1 MTLFIKSQNIKLSLI
16 IILGLPKKLVDVIF
30 VMGSADPNGREA
42 LTKEK
47 IIANNIIEKPKDAF
61 VKYGVVQ
68 FEEAGSVKV
77 PLGDYDN
84 EKELKESV
92 KKLPFKEGTSLN
104 EGIKSAGKEL
114 DKNGRPKARKIM
126 VVFIDGNDNSTK
138 DALKKVAEPLKKK
151 NIKIIPVVLGEN
163 VDEEKLKPLLAN
175 KKKPKKG
182 KDPKKVA
189 DEVAEEILNGTS
201 QIFYT
206 NLF

>member
-1 MTLFIKSQNIKLSLI
+1 
-16 IILGLPKKLVDVIF
+16 
-30 VMGSADPNGREA
+30 
-42 LTKEK
+42 
-47 IIANNIIEKPKDAF
+47 
-61 VKYGVVQ
+61 
-68 FEEAGSVKV
+68 
-77 PLGDYDN
+77 
-84 EKELKESV
+84 
-92 KKLPFKEGTSLN
+92 
-104 EGIKSAGKEL
+104 
-114 DKNGRPKARKIM
+114 M